1 MLTLSSYYG
10 VPVIVSA
17 RTMVDQGG
25 GPRSPFTRNDIR
37 GLLSLKEEEE
47 EEKEK
52 EEKEARFLIKS
63 NNPNLKGGEQP
74 QPEGWG
80 KP

>member
-1 MLTLSSYYG
+1 MLNLSSYYG

-25 GPRSPFTRNDIR
+25 DPEAPHAEWHLRIT
-37 GLLSLKEEEE
+37 EE

-52 EEKEARFLIKS
+52 EEKEKS
-63 NNPNLKGGEQP
+63 GLFFKI
-74 QPEGWG
+74 
-80 KP
+80 